1 MPETPTAPSP
11 RTPATPSP
19 RTPGTPPDRPTA
31 GPSLLPPV
39 QAPAYASAVLPA
51 SADRV
56 WAYLR
61 DFGNLAE
68 WMPGVDTGVIEDGG
82 PSDRVGC
89 VRRIIGPGD
98 TVFRERLI
106 SLDDETRTYRYE
118 VLECPLPVRRC
129 RATLRVVP
137 VTVTGEAFVEWSAEF
152 SANADDEEAM
162 AKTLTIG
169 IYATGLAALATRFS

>member
-1 MPETPTAPSP
+1 MTMPSAGSPALPPSP
-11 RTPATPSP
+11 P
-19 RTPGTPPDRPTA
+19 
-31 GPSLLPPV
+31 
-39 QAPAYASAVLPA
+39 PAYASAVLPA

-98 TVFRERLI
+98 TVFRERLT
-106 SLDDETRTYRYE
+106 SLDDAARTYRYE
-118 VLECPLPVRRC
+118 ILECPLPVRRC

-137 VTVTGEAFVEWSAEF
+137 VTMTGESFVEWSADF

-162 AKTLTIG
+162 AKTLTLG
-169 IYATGLAALATRFS
+169 IYATGLTALVRRFS